1 MILTT
6 FNLSFAH
13 DSSVQSTIK
22 RWNKLTNPNAN
33 NERQP
38 SDIHIIKKYYDSL
51 LSQNTSSIK
60 NVITIPHSDSMTI
73 ATPHSDSMTIATLY
87 EQLLHTKIS
96 DSVLTSH
103 ERNEVINNT
112 LNIVLQLGLPDDII
126 NPDWVQLVGDKNKH
140 ISLDYYYD
148 ANCHEVNKQY
158 DGKFGKISFM
168 YSVLEK
174 NVHIVTDESN
184 IETVL
189 KRWNKS
195 TNPYW
200 CNDRKQND
208 ADIVKKYYDCV
219 ISQSTK
225 TIKTIINITHSD
237 SIKLISLYE
246 QSLRRNIDSSVIN
259 LTQVKDIV
267 ENTFYIVS
275 QLGLPDT
282 INDRSFISIRKD
294 KVVSFCYFFDIYCN
308 EDNKNPIKLG
318 QISFRYNITKR
329 TFEPDQIWAF
339 GG

>member
-6 FNLSFAH
+6 SYFSFAH

-38 SDIHIIKKYYDSL
+38 SDIHIIKNYYDSL

-73 ATPHSDSMTIATLY
+73 ATLY

-96 DSVLTSH
+96 DSVLTSQQ
-103 ERNEVINNT
+103 RNEVINNT
-112 LNIVLQLGLPDDII
+112 LNIVL
-126 NPDWVQLVGDKNKH
+126 
-140 ISLDYYYD
+140 
-148 ANCHEVNKQY
+148 
-158 DGKFGKISFM
+158 
-168 YSVLEK
+168 
-174 NVHIVTDESN
+174 
-184 IETVL
+184 
-189 KRWNKS
+189 
-195 TNPYW
+195 
-200 CNDRKQND
+200 
-208 ADIVKKYYDCV
+208 
-219 ISQSTK
+219 
-225 TIKTIINITHSD
+225 
-237 SIKLISLYE
+237 
-246 QSLRRNIDSSVIN
+246 
-259 LTQVKDIV
+259 
-267 ENTFYIVS
+267 

-329 TFEPDQIWAF
+329 TFEPAQIWAF

>member
-1 MILTT
+1 MIRITLLIVLTT
-6 FNLSFAH
+6 SYLSFAH
-13 DSSVQSTIK
+13 DSSVQSIIK
-22 RWNKLTNPNAN
+22 RWNKLTNPNGH
-33 NERQP
+33 NERKP

-51 LSQNTSSIK
+51 LSQNTNPIK

-73 ATPHSDSMTIATLY
+73 VTLY
-87 EQLLHTKIS
+87 EQLLRTKIN

-103 ERNEVINNT
+103 QRNEVINNT

-148 ANCHEVNKQY
+148 AGCNEVNKQY
-158 DGKFGKISFM
+158 DGKFGKIAFL

-200 CNDRKQND
+200 CYSRLSSD
-208 ADIVKKYYDCV
+208 ANTIKNYYDCLFT
-219 ISQSTK
+219 QNRN
-225 TIKTIINITHSD
+225 TIKTIITITYSD
-237 SIKLISLYE
+237 SINLISLYE

-259 LTQVKDIV
+259 LTQIKEIV

-282 INDRSFISIRKD
+282 INDPSFISFRKD
-294 KVVSFCYFFDIYCN
+294 KVVSICYFFDIYCN

-318 QISFRYNITKR
+318 QISFSYNITKR
-329 TFEPDQIWAF
+329 TFEPARIWAF
-339 GG
+339 CD